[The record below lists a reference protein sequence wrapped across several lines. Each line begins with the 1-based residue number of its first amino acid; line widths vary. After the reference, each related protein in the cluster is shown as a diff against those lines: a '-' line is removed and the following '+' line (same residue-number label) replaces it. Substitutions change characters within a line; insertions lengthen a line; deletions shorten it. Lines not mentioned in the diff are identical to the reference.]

1 MKIFNLKKFAQS
13 NPSVPGAVAPVGGVK
28 PEPDG
33 ILDQLDSKTQNTGN
47 EEAEAIKRF
56 KELTADYNNALRN
69 YEKEE
74 YTFKKTEEAF
84 NELKDSP
91 FAKVAPFGIKDGCS
105 KLGEMFNNVMEPEEI
120 ADIYQQF
127 VTAYEKLPRLKQIV
141 QDESEKASIAVAS
154 DPKARLQQSEFQADV
169 ENKLNTIAQD
179 KNLLQVKFMKQQRL
193 FTQFNLLYKDMFT
206 YYSVMSQLCQVKTKY
221 ETDVKNFKF
230 GNNEDWQAI
239 LGYYEYLISLLQ
251 VMAPKAVQVVPK
263 NAANIQN
270 VYKNL
275 INEIQGE
282 INELSMAPL
291 KQMYGGGR

>member
-1 MKIFNLKKFAQS
+1 MAVVIPNEEPRNSITAEESSLL
-13 NPSVPGAVAPVGGVK
+13 VPLISDIT
-28 PEPDG
+28 PDG
-33 ILDQLDSKTQNTGN
+33 K
-47 EEAEAIKRF
+47 
-56 KELTADYNNALRN
+56 LRN
-69 YEKEE
+69 LFI
-74 YTFKKTEEAF
+74 TSFNKK
-84 NELKDSP
+84 N
-91 FAKVAPFGIKDGCS
+91 
-105 KLGEMFNNVMEPEEI
+105 PENKI
-120 ADIYQQF
+120 N
-127 VTAYEKLPRLKQIV
+127 QIV
-141 QDESEKASIAVAS
+141 QD
-154 DPKARLQQSEFQADV
+154 
-169 ENKLNTIAQD
+169 N
-179 KNLLQVKFMKQQRL
+179 NLLQVKFMKQQRL

-206 YYSVMSQLCQVKTKY
+206 YYSVMSQLCQVKIKY

-230 GNNEDWQAI
+230 GNNQDWQAI

>member
-13 NPSVPGAVAPVGGVK
+13 NPSVPGAVAPVGGAK
-28 PEPDG
+28 PESDG
-33 ILDQLDSKTQNTGN
+33 ILDQLDNKAQSTGN
-47 EEAEAIKRF
+47 EEAEASKRV
-56 KELTADYNNALRN
+56 KELTADYNNAYRN
-69 YEKEE
+69 YQKEE

-141 QDESEKASIAVAS
+141 QDELDKASIAITS
-154 DPKARLQQSEFQADV
+154 DPKAKTQGTEFIADA
-169 ENKLNTIAQD
+169 ENKINQIVQD
-179 KNLLQVKFMKQQRL
+179 NNLLQVKFMKQQRL